1 MILSFEKPEK
11 IRSTEEHNKM
21 FSSDCGVA
29 GTYVSNMSEEDRKK
43 FKAKHIKGEDERI
56 EIRVEM
62 GSNILII
69 IYKNPK
75 VVKYDFHNYKE
86 YAKNHKNIQISTNGK
101 LDVSFEHLENLK
113 QAINEAK
120 QILNL
125 L

>member
-29 GTYVSNMSEEDRKK
+29 GTYVPNMSEEDRKK

-69 IYKNPK
+69 VYKNPK
-75 VVKYDFHNYKE
+75 VVKCDFHNYKE
-86 YAKNHKNIQISTNGK
+86 YAKKHQNIQISMNGK
-101 LDVSFEHLENLK
+101 LDLSFEQWENIGK
-113 QAINEAK
+113 AINEAK
-120 QILNL
+120 QILDL
-125 L
+125 

>member
-29 GTYVSNMSEEDRKK
+29 GTYVPNMSEEDRKK

-69 IYKNPK
+69 VYKNSK

-86 YAKNHKNIQISTNGK
+86 YAKNHQNIQISMNGK
-101 LDVSFEHLENLK
+101 LDLSFEQWENIGK
-113 QAINEAK
+113 AINEAK
-120 QILNL
+120 QILDL
-125 L
+125 